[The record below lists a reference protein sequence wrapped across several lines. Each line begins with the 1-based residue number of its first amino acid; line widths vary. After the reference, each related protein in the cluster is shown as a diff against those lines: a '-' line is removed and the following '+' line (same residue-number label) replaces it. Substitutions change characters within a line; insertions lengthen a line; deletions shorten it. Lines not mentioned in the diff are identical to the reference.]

1 MYLLK
6 SKALLLSVCLSFVY
20 AQEDILSPVHENIF
34 KLKKEKTK
42 EESSKLKK
50 DWINPIIYKYSKS
63 YSDTLDTTKSHISIS
78 QPLFKSGG
86 IFSAIKYAG
95 FLQEYSDL
103 DIDIQRKNLIKDA
116 TKILFNLYKLDLQI
130 KKQQHAILNSLLDIT
145 RKKEQVLGGFLDTS
159 FLDNAIIK
167 SNSEKS
173 LLIDLE
179 YQKEELINNFS
190 NISHKKYHELKPPR
204 LSLLSKKAFIQKN
217 ILIEQSHFDIKTK
230 NNFRKTIE
238 AKYLPSLNFVYDY
251 TKYHASN
258 NEQLKDG
265 STYGFNISMPF
276 DIRFKN
282 DIQAQKIATLIAK
295 ENLSIVELKEKNL
308 YKNKLAKIKMLQNK
322 AKLANEDYEL
332 YASLLEIIIE
342 EKDAQIK
349 TQSDVDT
356 LVNSQ
361 AIKALDIKIFY
372 YEEQIELL
380 DLYSK
385 IK

>member
-1 MYLLK
+1 MHLLK
-6 SKALLLSVCLSFVY
+6 PKAVIFSLCFVFVY

-34 KLKKEKTK
+34 KLNKEKTK
-42 EESSKLKK
+42 EESAKLKK

-95 FLQEYSDL
+95 FLQKYSDL

-116 TKILFNLYKLDLQI
+116 TKILFNLYKLDVQI
-130 KKQQHAILNSLLDIT
+130 KKQQHSILNALLDIT

-190 NISHKKYHELKPPR
+190 NISHKKYYELKPPH
-204 LSLLSKKAFIQKN
+204 LNLLSKKAFIQEN
-217 ILIEQSHFDIKTK
+217 ILIEQSLVDIKTK
-230 NNFRKTIE
+230 NNYRKTIE

-258 NEQLKDG
+258 NELLKDG
-265 STYGFNISMPF
+265 STYGFNITMPF
-276 DIRFKN
+276 DIRFSN

-308 YKNKLAKIKMLQNK
+308 YKNKLAKIKMLQK
-322 AKLANEDYEL
+322 KTILAKEDYEL
-332 YASLLEIIIE
+332 YASLLKIIIE

-380 DLYSK
+380 DLYAK